1 VRLGLNLGY
10 WGMGNDADNL
20 TLARRADEL
29 GYDVVWAAEAY
40 GSDAPTVLSYLA
52 AQTTHIGLGA
62 AVMQIPARSPAMTA
76 MTAATLDA
84 LSGGRF
90 RLGLGVSGPQVS
102 EGWHGVRFD
111 QPLGR
116 TREYV
121 DIVRLA
127 LSRQRVRYDGRHY
140 QLPLPDGPGKAL
152 SLTVH
157 PVREDLPIY
166 LAAVG
171 PKNLE
176 LAGEIAD
183 GWLSIF
189 YAPEAAAEP
198 LEHIRAGRK
207 RSGRDDPANPDQAGP
222 AAPGFDVVTST
233 PIVVGSDVEAC
244 AAPVRPYAALYLGG
258 MGSKNQNFYHALATR
273 MGYGEAA
280 DEIQRRYL
288 SRDYDGAAAAVPAEF
303 VDRTALLGPPGRI
316 AERMHAFAESGV
328 TTLSITPHAHSRFD
342 RLAALEVAATALQQS
357 GART

>member
-1 VRLGLNLGY
+1 MRLGLNLGY

-20 TLARRADEL
+20 ALARRADEL

-40 GSDAPTVLSYLA
+40 GSDSPTVLAYLA
-52 AQTTHIGLGA
+52 AQTTHIDLGA

-127 LSRQRVRYDGRHY
+127 LSRQRVRYDGQHY
-140 QLPLPDGPGKAL
+140 RLPLPGGPGKAL

-157 PVREDLPIY
+157 PVRANLPVY

-189 YAPEAAAEP
+189 YAPETGAEQ
-198 LEHIRAGRK
+198 LEHLRAGQA
-207 RSGRDDPANPDQAGP
+207 RSVQRNTPADGAPD
-222 AAPGFDVVTST
+222 FDVVTST
-233 PIVVGSDVEAC
+233 PIVVGDDIEAC
-244 AAPVRPYAALYLGG
+244 AAPVRAYAALYLGG
-258 MGSKNQNFYHALATR
+258 MGSRKQNFYHALATR

-280 DEIQRRYL
+280 DEVQRRYL

-303 VDRTALLGPPGRI
+303 VDRTALLGPPARI
-316 AERMHAFAESGV
+316 AERMQAFAESGV
-328 TTLSITPHAHSRFD
+328 TTLSITPHARTRPD

-357 GART
+357 GVRA

>member
-20 TLARRADEL
+20 ALARRADEL

-52 AQTTHIGLGA
+52 AQTTRIGLGA

-121 DIVRLA
+121 DIVRMA
-127 LSRQRVRYDGRHY
+127 LSRQRVRYDGQHY
-140 QLPLPDGPGKAL
+140 QLPLPGGPGKAL

-157 PVREDLPIY
+157 PVRPNLPIY

-189 YAPEAAAEP
+189 YTPEAGSEQLA
-198 LEHIRAGRK
+198 LIRAGQA
-207 RSGRDDPANPDQAGP
+207 RSGRDTTADASD
-222 AAPGFDVVTST
+222 FDVVTST
-233 PIVVGSDVEAC
+233 PIVVGDDVEAC

-273 MGYGEAA
+273 MGYGAAA

-288 SRDYDGAAAAVPAEF
+288 SRDYDGAAAAVPVEF
-303 VDRTALLGPPGRI
+303 IDRTALLGPPARI
-316 AERMHAFAESGV
+316 AERMQAFAESGV
-328 TTLSITPHAHSRFD
+328 TTLSITPHARDRSD